1 MTEFITNCA
10 LPLAI
15 LFLVIGFVFL
25 VKGADIFVEG
35 SSSIAKKFKVP
46 SIIIGLTIVAMGTSL
61 PEAAVSV
68 TASIANKNALAVSNV
83 IGSNIF
89 NLMMV
94 IGVCAIMTPVAV
106 NKATL
111 KRDFPFSVIC
121 AILLLVL
128 GLIGP
133 MSLGHADG
141 VIFLILFAGFIG
153 LMICSALKASKE
165 GNAVASE
172 EIEAAEEI
180 KIMPVWKSLLFIV
193 IGAVGIVIGG
203 DVVVDSASN
212 IAAKFGMSQTLI
224 GLTIVAVGTSLPELV
239 TSIVAARKNEV
250 DMALGNAIGSNVFNI
265 LFVLG
270 VAGAISP
277 MAFLTENVIDIVI
290 LLVFSLICSALKAS
304 KEGNA
309 VASEEIEAAEEIK
322 IMPVW
327 KSLLFIVIGAVGI
340 VIGGDVVVD
349 SASNIAAKFGM
360 SQTLIGLT
368 IVAVGTSLPELV
380 TSIVAARKNEV
391 DMALG
396 NAIGSNVFNILFV
409 LGVAGA
415 ISPMAFLTENVI
427 DIVIL
432 LVFSLIVW
440 LFAWTKKEIKRGEGL
455 IMVLLYV
462 LYVVYICMR

>member
-141 VIFLILFAGFIG
+141 VISLILFAGFIG
-153 LMICSALKASKE
+153 LMIRSAMKASKE

-193 IGAVGIVIGG
+193 IGAVGIIIGG

-224 GLTIVAVGTSLPELV
+224 GLTIVSVGTSLPELV

-270 VAGAISP
+270 IAGAISP

-290 LLVFSLICSALKAS
+290 LV
-304 KEGNA
+304 
-309 VASEEIEAAEEIK
+309 
-322 IMPVW
+322 
-327 KSLLFIVIGAVGI
+327 
-340 VIGGDVVVD
+340 
-349 SASNIAAKFGM
+349 
-360 SQTLIGLT
+360 
-368 IVAVGTSLPELV
+368 
-380 TSIVAARKNEV
+380 
-391 DMALG
+391 
-396 NAIGSNVFNILFV
+396 
-409 LGVAGA
+409 
-415 ISPMAFLTENVI
+415 
-427 DIVIL
+427 
-432 LVFSLIVW
+432 VFSLIVW

>member
-25 VKGADIFVEG
+25 VKGAEIFVEG

-121 AILLLVL
+121 AILLLIL
-128 GLIGP
+128 GVIGP

-153 LMICSALKASKE
+153 LMIHSAMKASKE
-165 GNAVASE
+165 GNAIASE

-180 KIMPVWKSLLFIV
+180 QIMPVWKSLLFIV
-193 IGAVGIVIGG
+193 IGAVGIILGG

-224 GLTIVAVGTSLPELV
+224 GLTIVSVGTSLPELV

-270 VAGAISP
+270 IAGAISP
-277 MAFLTENVIDIVI
+277 MAFLN
-290 LLVFSLICSALKAS
+290 
-304 KEGNA
+304 
-309 VASEEIEAAEEIK
+309 
-322 IMPVW
+322 
-327 KSLLFIVIGAVGI
+327 
-340 VIGGDVVVD
+340 
-349 SASNIAAKFGM
+349 
-360 SQTLIGLT
+360 
-368 IVAVGTSLPELV
+368 
-380 TSIVAARKNEV
+380 
-391 DMALG
+391 
-396 NAIGSNVFNILFV
+396 
-409 LGVAGA
+409 
-415 ISPMAFLTENVI
+415 ENVI

-462 LYVVYICMR
+462 LYVVYICVR